1 MKKAVSTAMA
11 LSMMVGLMG
20 VNASAY
26 EAGSYDGV
34 SITMLNTKSEIQ
46 DYLVD
51 AAATWGELTG
61 ASLDVYTISDSGS
74 PSQEIAARYAANNAP
89 TLIMGDVQ
97 DVADICEEY
106 GADLSNE
113 SWAANGGETYGVS
126 VDGKL
131 YKTSNRKKQEDEYEK
146 SSFNSNGTE
155 HDGWPYGR
163 ERFCIRGRKL
173 RWGFHHNAEHKE

>member
-51 AAATWGELTG
+51 AAAEWGELTG
-61 ASLDVYTISDSGS
+61 ATLDVYTISRQRITVSGDRS
-74 PSQEIAARYAANNAP
+74 K
-89 TLIMGDVQ
+89 
-97 DVADICEEY
+97 ICSEQCT
-106 GADLSNE
+106 DP
-113 SWAANGGETYGVS
+113 
-126 VDGKL
+126 D
-131 YKTSNRKKQEDEYEK
+131 
-146 SSFNSNGTE
+146 
-155 HDGWPYGR
+155 HGR
-163 ERFCIRGRKL
+163 CTGRS
-173 RWGFHHNAEHKE
+173 